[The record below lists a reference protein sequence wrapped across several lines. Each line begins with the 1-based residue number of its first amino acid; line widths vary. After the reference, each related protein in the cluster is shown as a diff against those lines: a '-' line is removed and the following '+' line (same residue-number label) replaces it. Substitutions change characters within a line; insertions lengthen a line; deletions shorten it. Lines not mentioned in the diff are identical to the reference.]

1 MSDRDEQNSGRVGEV
16 RLGTKALGDGHPCY
30 IVAEIGINH
39 NGDLDLAKRL
49 ISVAV
54 GAGCD
59 AVKFQK
65 RTVDIVYTAEELSK
79 PRESPFGATNGDLK
93 RGLEFELED
102 YQEIDRYCREVKM
115 PWFASCWDE
124 LSVDV
129 INRFDVP
136 CFKIASASLTDDNL
150 LRHTRATGRPI
161 ILSTGMSTMRQIDRA
176 VEILGTDNL
185 ILLHACSAYPAYYE
199 ELNLRVIA
207 QLRERY
213 GVPVGYS
220 GHETGLPSSIAAAAM
235 GACMIERHITLDRS
249 MWGSDHAASL
259 EPNGV
264 NKLVGYVRL
273 VEKSMGD
280 GVKRVLEREQP
291 VIKKLRRVGAEVG
304 AD

>member
-1 MSDRDEQNSGRVGEV
+1 MFDGDEQNSGQVNEVRVGKK
-16 RLGTKALGDGHPCY
+16 LLGDGHPCY
-30 IVAEIGINH
+30 VVAEIGINH
-39 NGDLDLAKRL
+39 NGDIDLAKRL

-93 RGLEFELED
+93 RGLEFDYED

-161 ILSTGMSTMRQIDRA
+161 ILSTGMSTLRQIDKA
-176 VEILGTDNL
+176 VEILGTENL
-185 ILLHACSAYPAYYE
+185 ILLHACSTYPAYYE
-199 ELNLRVIA
+199 ELNLRVIPL
-207 QLRERY
+207 LRERY

-220 GHETGLPSSIAAAAM
+220 GHETGLPSSVAAAAM

-259 EPNGV
+259 EPNGI

-291 VIKKLRRVGAEVG
+291 VIKKLRRVGAGVG